1 MIYENQLI
9 IDEESLMKAS
19 NDKKKSLKSEV
30 NRLKD
35 RLAKVEKYNS
45 LIIKELNTK
54 IQERKKYV
62 KHLKRELKFR
72 RKILSLLKEHSYL
85 NFEVNENNVK
95 WVGSDDFDSNWWGHQ
110 GNGDP
115 YSEHWTDYYESAY
128 FALCF
133 YVELHEGTK
142 TLEDEPPSL
151 WH

>member
-9 IDEESLMKAS
+9 IDEELLIKAS

-35 RLAKVEKYNS
+35 RLAQVEKYNS
-45 LIIKELNTK
+45 LKIKELNAENK
-54 IQERKKYV
+54 RSKK
-62 KHLKRELKFR
+62 HIENLKSELKFR
-72 RKILSLLKEHSYL
+72 RKILSLLKQHSYL

-95 WVGSDDFDSNWWGHQ
+95 WVGSDDFDSDWFGYQ

-142 TLEDEPPSL
+142 TLEDEPPCL